1 MPYPQWRFMLC
12 DLGSN
17 GGGHPFSLLQL
28 LHSENGVAAWLGS
41 VEGLAAWGHGIN
53 MSFVALNGKFGPQKE
68 GAVLLAVGRI
78 TQLEFSAE
86 EEEFKHP

>member
-1 MPYPQWRFMLC
+1 M
-12 DLGSN
+12 
-17 GGGHPFSLLQL
+17 
-28 LHSENGVAAWLGS
+28 GS

-78 TQLEFSAE
+78 TELEFSAE